1 MTTATGRRNAGCAIL
16 GGMPTTKKSTT
27 IRLSEDAR
35 GLLARI
41 AAKLGVSQAAVMEM
55 ALRLLA
61 KREGVK

>member
-1 MTTATGRRNAGCAIL
+1 ML
-16 GGMPTTKKSTT
+16 GVPTTKKSTT

-41 AAKLGVSQAAVMEM
+41 AVKLGVSQAAVMEM